1 MCLAG
6 EAQEYRYAGM
16 ETGGWMILCGYKTDF
31 GGGVVG
37 EGGGCPP
44 RKDIR
49 RQEDRVG
56 WVNNK
61 YVTIGNRA

>member
-6 EAQEYRYAGM
+6 EAQEYWYAGM

-37 EGGGCPP
+37 EGGGCLPP
-44 RKDIR
+44 EGHRTEGGEGGAG
-49 RQEDRVG
+49 QE
-56 WVNNK
+56 
-61 YVTIGNRA
+61 

>member
-6 EAQEYRYAGM
+6 EAQEYWYAGM

-44 RKDIR
+44 RKDIG
-49 RQEDRVG
+49 RQEESEGRVK
-56 WVNNK
+56 NS
-61 YVTIGNRA
+61 YVIISDGA